1 MEYIY
6 LDRGDADTDAEPTV
20 KRHKSAYRSS
30 PMKQMMELLCY
41 TETQWFASD
50 TAAARRLREAGRATR
65 MTCDR
70 PIEII
75 DLDPEDEVGEPL
87 GSLEQVAKAAC
98 KLSHH

>member
-1 MEYIY
+1 M
-6 LDRGDADTDAEPTV
+6 L
-20 KRHKSAYRSS
+20 
-30 PMKQMMELLCY
+30 QLY

-98 KLSHH
+98 KLSHHY